1 MTWLEVD
8 TGAERAPSWGWLF
21 GPAIWSRPYTLLCMG
36 GNWLLPESRSAT
48 WAKNSRAS
56 AGFCKSVEAT
66 VSSTVILAAVGVT
79 PPSCDNGGKILES
92 GLRELQLGSRCCRRL
107 GSRTCCCCCCC
118 CCWSL
123 RGGGGSGVRL
133 LALST
138 LLLPGGTDKAC
149 SAVDDDEGAGV
160 ELLASS
166 EVLRF
171 TRRPPRRE
179 PPRMHS
185 CCSRMHRSQG
195 GRPGSPLLYL

>member
-21 GPAIWSRPYTLLCMG
+21 GPASWSRPYTLLCMG

-118 CCWSL
+118 CWSL

-171 TRRPPRRE
+171 TLRPPRRE

>member
-118 CCWSL
+118 CWSL

>member
-21 GPAIWSRPYTLLCMG
+21 GPASWSRPYTLLCMG

-118 CCWSL
+118 CWSL

>member
-118 CCWSL
+118 CWSL

-171 TRRPPRRE
+171 TLRPPRRE

>member
-21 GPAIWSRPYTLLCMG
+21 GPASWSRPYTLLCMG

-118 CCWSL
+118 GWSL